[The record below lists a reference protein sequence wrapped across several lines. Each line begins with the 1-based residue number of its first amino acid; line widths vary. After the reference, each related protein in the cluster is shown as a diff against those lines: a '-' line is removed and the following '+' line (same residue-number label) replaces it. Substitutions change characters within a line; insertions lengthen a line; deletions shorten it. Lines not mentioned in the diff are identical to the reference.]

1 MSILPFDDRDGVIWY
16 DGELLPWRDAKLHPL
31 THGLHYGSCVFE
43 GERSYA
49 GRIFKMEEHH
59 DRLLKS
65 GGILGFQV
73 PYSREE
79 IDAAAM
85 AVLEA
90 NGISDGYVRP
100 VAWRGSEM
108 MAVSAQQTKI
118 HVAIA
123 AWPWPAYF
131 SPEARMKGIRMTFAD
146 WKRPAPETAPCNSKA
161 AGLYMICTLSKHAA
175 EAKGYAD
182 ALMLDYRGLI
192 AEATG
197 ANVFLVQD
205 GKIHTPT
212 PDCFLD
218 GITRRTVIE
227 LARHRG
233 YEVIERA
240 IKPEELAQTQ
250 EVFLTGTAV
259 EVTPV
264 AEIDDYRFQ
273 AGEITRNLMND
284 YDALVRKH
292 AEASAA

>member
-16 DGELLPWRDAKLHPL
+16 NGELLDWRDAKLHVL
-31 THGLHYGSCVFE
+31 SHGLHYASCVFE

-59 DRLLKS
+59 DRLINS
-65 GGILGFQV
+65 GKLLGFEI
-73 PYSREE
+73 PYSRAE
-79 IDAAAM
+79 IDAAAT
-85 AVLEA
+85 AVLAA

-108 MAVSAQQTKI
+108 MAVSAQQTRI

-146 WKRPAPETAPCNSKA
+146 WKRPSPETAPSHSKA

-175 EAKGYAD
+175 ESKGYAD

-218 GITRRTVIE
+218 GITRRTVID

-240 IKPEELAQTQ
+240 IKPEELAHTQ

-292 AEASAA
+292 AAASAA